1 MVDEYSI
8 LTKLLFNAGRAWLKT
23 HGQGLRVDLAGL
35 CYTSAAEENHEKM
48 RDLPPKFLAAMIAVL
63 PLPGSP
69 RYNGDDQKVVDQA
82 LSDLEIY
89 KKAGVDSV
97 FLENDHDLPY
107 IQPPLDEKG
116 IALMTRIAREARK
129 RFDGPIGIQML
140 EAANITSLEIAA
152 EADLDYVRVEAFVF
166 AHVGGSGIING
177 SAGKILR
184 RRKELEAEHIK
195 VFADVKKKH
204 GSHSLTIDL
213 DIRDEIMQA
222 EFFLADGVIVT
233 SQFTGIKPDTNDLI
247 KAKSVTKLPVLI
259 GSGMTPQNIRDY
271 MPLAD
276 GFIVGSYFR
285 KDGKFLKTL
294 QPERLDEF
302 MKDFARSRRIE
313 IG

>member
-1 MVDEYSI
+1 M
-8 LTKLLFNAGRAWLKT
+8 KT
-23 HGQGLRVDLAGL
+23 VR
-35 CYTSAAEENHEKM
+35 T
-48 RDLPPKFLAAMIAVL
+48 LPPKFLAAMVAVL

-69 RYNGDDQKVVDQA
+69 LYDGDDQRVIDQA
-82 LSDLEIY
+82 LADLEVY
-89 KKAGVDSV
+89 KEAGVDSIL
-97 FLENDHDLPY
+97 FENDHDLPY

-116 IALMTRIAREARK
+116 ITLMTRIVKEAREMFA
-129 RFDGPIGIQML
+129 GPIGIQML

-152 EADLDYVRVEAFVF
+152 EADLDYIRVEAFVF

-184 RRKELEAEHIK
+184 RRKELKADHIK

-213 DIRDEIMQA
+213 DIKDEIMQA

-233 SQFTGIKPDTNDLI
+233 SQFTGVNPDKSDLV

-259 GSGMTPQNIRDY
+259 GSGMNINNIADHL
-271 MPLAD
+271 PLAD

-285 KDGKFLKTL
+285 KDGKFLEKL
-294 QPERLDEF
+294 EPERLNRF
-302 MKDFARSRRIE
+302 MELFVSVRKNILYSPS
-313 IG
+313 

>member
-1 MVDEYSI
+1 MKS
-8 LTKLLFNAGRAWLKT
+8 TRT
-23 HGQGLRVDLAGL
+23 
-35 CYTSAAEENHEKM
+35 
-48 RDLPPKFLAAMIAVL
+48 LPPKFLAAMIAVL

-69 RYNGDDQKVVDQA
+69 LYNGDDQKVIDQA
-82 LSDLEIY
+82 LADLEVY

-97 FLENDHDLPY
+97 LLENDHDLPY

-116 IALMTRIAREARK
+116 IALMTRIARAARE

-140 EAANITSLEIAA
+140 EAANLTSLEIAA
-152 EADLDYVRVEAFVF
+152 EADLDYIRVEAFVF

-184 RRKELEAEHIK
+184 RRKELQAEHIQ

-213 DIRDEIMQA
+213 DIKDEIMQA

-233 SQFTGIKPDTNDLI
+233 SQFTGLHPDQNDLI
-247 KAKSVTKLPVLI
+247 KAKSATKLPVLI
-259 GSGMTPQNIRDY
+259 GSGMTAENIQDY

-276 GFIVGSYFR
+276 GLIVGS
-285 KDGKFLKTL
+285 
-294 QPERLDEF
+294 
-302 MKDFARSRRIE
+302 
-313 IG
+313 

>member
-1 MVDEYSI
+1 VIE
-8 LTKLLFNAGRAWLKT
+8 
-23 HGQGLRVDLAGL
+23 GQPMKSVRTLA
-35 CYTSAAEENHEKM
+35 
-48 RDLPPKFLAAMIAVL
+48 PKFLAAMIAVL

-69 RYNGDDQKVVDQA
+69 LYNGDDQKVIDQA
-82 LSDLEIY
+82 LADLEIY
-89 KKAGVDSV
+89 KKAGVDSLL
-97 FLENDHDLPY
+97 FENDHDLPY
-107 IQPPLDEKG
+107 IQPPLDERG
-116 IALMTRIAREARK
+116 IRLMTKIVNEARR
-129 RFDGPIGIQML
+129 RFDGPIGVQML

-152 EADLDYVRVEAFVF
+152 EADLDYIRVEAFVF

-184 RRKELEAEHIK
+184 RRKELNAEHIK

-233 SQFTGIKPDTNDLI
+233 SQFTGINPNQNDLI

-259 GSGMTPQNIRDY
+259 GSGMTAENIQEY
-271 MPLAD
+271 LPLAD

-285 KDGKFLKTL
+285 RGGKFLGRL
-294 QPERLDEF
+294 EPPRLDAF
-302 MKDFARSRRIE
+302 MNVFVPTRQAFSTQDI
-313 IG
+313 

>member
-1 MVDEYSI
+1 
-8 LTKLLFNAGRAWLKT
+8 
-23 HGQGLRVDLAGL
+23 
-35 CYTSAAEENHEKM
+35 
-48 RDLPPKFLAAMIAVL
+48 
-63 PLPGSP
+63 
-69 RYNGDDQKVVDQA
+69 
-82 LSDLEIY
+82 
-89 KKAGVDSV
+89 VDSLI
-97 FLENDHDLPY
+97 LENDHDLPY

-116 IALMTRIAREARK
+116 IALMTGIAKEVRK
-129 RFDGPIGIQML
+129 RFDGPVGVQML

-152 EADLDYVRVEAFVF
+152 EADLDFIRVEAFVF

-177 SAGKILR
+177 CAGKLLR

-233 SQFTGIKPDTNDLI
+233 SQFTGKQPDVNDLV
-247 KAKSVTKLPVLI
+247 KAKSATQLPVLI
-259 GSGMTPQNIRDY
+259 GSGMTPQNIPDY
-271 MPLAD
+271 LPLAD

-285 KDGKFLKTL
+285 KDGKFLETL

-302 MKDFARSRRIE
+302 MRAFVKARERA
-313 IG
+313 IGE